1 MQEFFRFE
9 LGQTEEE
16 AFVSLGLRDVLGDKD
31 MDLIDLLGKMFCYD
45 PEVRISAEE
54 ALMHKYFD
62 EVWEGK
68 WRVNGERIPCLLD
81 FTMEEI
87 DGYGKLFPKPVSSVG
102 SEKKSFVVEG
112 TPYKVYTDKWHYS
125 MKNTGFVS
133 TNMSEAGFG
142 SPMDSATKD
151 L

>member
-16 AFVSLGLRDVLGDKD
+16 AFVSLGLRDVLGDKE
-31 MDLIDLLGKMFCYD
+31 MDLIDLLGRMFCYD

-62 EVWEGK
+62 EVWED
-68 WRVNGERIPCLLD
+68 RLVVNDKKIPNLLD
-81 FTMEEI
+81 FTLEEI
-87 DGYGKLFPKPVSSVG
+87 DGYDRLFPKPVSSPE

-112 TPYKVYTDKWHYS
+112 TPYKVYTDNLHYS
-125 MKNTGFVS
+125 MRNTGFVS
-133 TNMSEAGFG
+133 TNMTEAG
-142 SPMDSATKD
+142 
-151 L
+151 